1 MRFAFD
7 EEQEEFR
14 ASLAAL
20 LADRVTGSGRRD
32 AIEAQGDDEL
42 WKTLV
47 SEMGVPSLHV
57 PEDQGGQGFTVLET
71 AVVMTELGRALAPVP
86 VLSSTLALEAAL
98 HGGAPSS
105 VVAALASGEAVGAV
119 AARDASELAGTGT
132 ALVAESSGGTVTI
145 SGAVLVPDGAS
156 ADMIVVAARSSADAT
171 IGHYL
176 IDART
181 ESVQAD
187 PVASLDLTRPH
198 ARVVF
203 TNAPAIVLDS
213 AAAVPAVTQLARLL
227 LAFES
232 IGTAERALDLAVDY
246 AKNRKQFNRAIG
258 SFQAIKHK
266 CANVAVEIDLAI
278 GAAMYAAML
287 ANDGDVEAFSAA
299 AIANAQASEALSLA
313 AAELLQVLGGIGF
326 TWEHDGHLFF
336 RRAKA
341 NEVLFGSP
349 QQLRIDNAGTL
360 AS

>member
-1 MRFAFD
+1 M
-7 EEQEEFR
+7 
-14 ASLAAL
+14 
-20 LADRVTGSGRRD
+20 
-32 AIEAQGDDEL
+32 
-42 WKTLV
+42 
-47 SEMGVPSLHV
+47 
-57 PEDQGGQGFTVLET
+57 
-71 AVVMTELGRALAPVP
+71 
-86 VLSSTLALEAAL
+86 
-98 HGGAPSS
+98 
-105 VVAALASGEAVGAV
+105 
-119 AARDASELAGTGT
+119 
-132 ALVAESSGGTVTI
+132 AESSGGTVTI